1 MIGLILESKQ
11 SLLLEMLE
19 HHQDVTFVIWLFKL
33 GAPFL
38 VMGRTMF
45 DVRSSFDRRQ
55 KLGVRVRLL
64 TNEHVQCSFDVRSTV
79 RRTFNEHRKQN
90 LSIL

>member
-1 MIGLILESKQ
+1 MIRKLPYFDTDNPQIVQKIKGTL
-11 SLLLEMLE
+11 
-19 HHQDVTFVIWLFKL
+19 FV
-33 GAPFL
+33 

-45 DVRSSFDRRQ
+45 EVRCSFDRRQ
-55 KLGVRVRLL
+55 KMGVRVRLL
-64 TNEHVQCSFDVRSTV
+64 TDEHVQCSFDVRSTV

>member
-1 MIGLILESKQ
+1 MDKRSQHCEGLK
-11 SLLLEMLE
+11 
-19 HHQDVTFVIWLFKL
+19 
-33 GAPFL
+33 L

-64 TNEHVQCSFDVRSTV
+64 TDEHVQCSFDVRSTV